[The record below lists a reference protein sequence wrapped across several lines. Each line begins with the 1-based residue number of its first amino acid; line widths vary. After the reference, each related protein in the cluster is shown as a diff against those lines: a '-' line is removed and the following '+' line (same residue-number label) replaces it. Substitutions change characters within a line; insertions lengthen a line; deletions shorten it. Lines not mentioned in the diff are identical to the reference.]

1 MQPMYTI
8 QQLQDRLAPV
18 FRKNGLRKAT
28 LFGPYSKGVADLYSD
43 VDLAVD
49 SGLRGLRFFGLLE
62 DICTSLDCKVDL
74 IRMDDVIPNSRINQE
89 IGRTGVIIYEQ

>member
-18 FRKNGLRKAT
+18 FRKNGVRKAT
-28 LFGPYSKGVADLYSD
+28 LFGSYSKGVADSYSD
-43 VDLAVD
+43 VDLMVD

-62 DICTSLDCKVDL
+62 DVCTSLDCKVDL
-74 IRMDDVIPNSRINQE
+74 INMDDIIPNSRIDNE
-89 IGRTGVIIYEQ
+89 IRRTGIVIFEQ